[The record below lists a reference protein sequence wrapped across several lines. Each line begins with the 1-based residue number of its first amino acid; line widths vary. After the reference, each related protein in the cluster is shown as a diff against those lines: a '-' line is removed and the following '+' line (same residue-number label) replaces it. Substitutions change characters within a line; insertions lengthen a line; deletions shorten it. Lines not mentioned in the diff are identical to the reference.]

1 MRFENLQHTKKSL
14 LMVNFSPA
22 YQDTEDVMAYYRK
35 DDHTRILVAANFGKE
50 SVELPLD
57 YPVKQ
62 VLLSNQHSNIIII
75 PNPIFHLKAAK

>member
-1 MRFENLQHTKKSL
+1 
-14 LMVNFSPA
+14 MVNFPA

-35 DDHTRILVAANFGKE
+35 DEHTRILVAANFGKE

-62 VLLSNQHSNIIII
+62 VLLSNQHKQHNYNTES
-75 PNPIFHLKAAK
+75 HLSLESCEVIVFEL